1 MITQDEIDKI
11 QNLKARRYSQSRV
24 AEKLD
29 ISISTVA
36 RYWDQGEKLKGG
48 SLSPKKFDLDNL
60 FRMAKCVNCGLVY
73 PNPKFLRSWTCPGC
87 NMVMEWKSCWY
98 KRPS

>member
-1 MITQDEIDKI
+1 MITQDEIDEI

-24 AEKLD
+24 AEKLA

-36 RYWDQGEKLKGG
+36 RYWDQGKKLKGG
-48 SLSPKKFDLDNL
+48 GLSPKKFDLDDL
-60 FRMAKCVNCGLVY
+60 FYIYKCGNCGLVY
-73 PNPKFLRSWTCPGC
+73 PNPKFLYSWTCPGC
-87 NMVMEWKSCWY
+87 KKEVHWKSCWY